1 MDFRFRNAKKARGE
15 FPKKLAKFTCS
26 IMRPQQSRRNI
37 METITRLVVT
47 TAVAATYLIA
57 TAKIEKKIAER
68 KDQKRNQPAE
78 SKTDG
83 VVYNVTTLPA

>member
-1 MDFRFRNAKKARGE
+1 
-15 FPKKLAKFTCS
+15 
-26 IMRPQQSRRNI
+26 

-68 KDQKRNQPAE
+68 KDRKRNQPAE